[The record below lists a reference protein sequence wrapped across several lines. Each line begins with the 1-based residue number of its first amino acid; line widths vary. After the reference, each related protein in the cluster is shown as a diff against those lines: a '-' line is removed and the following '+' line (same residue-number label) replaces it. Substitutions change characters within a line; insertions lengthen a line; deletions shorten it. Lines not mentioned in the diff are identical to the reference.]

1 VSGDLLCC
9 FRAGTAM
16 PDPHVQ
22 AEDEGTGAESDVG
35 EVADEQVPVGEEVGD
50 VSDPEP
56 WRREQS
62 IDNVT
67 DRAA

>member
-1 VSGDLLCC
+1 MSGPQ
-9 FRAGTAM
+9 A
-16 PDPHVQ
+16 Q
-22 AEDEGTGAESDVG
+22 AEDDDAGTEGDVG

-67 DRAA
+67 DRECCTGLPG